1 MGFERLDGF
10 SLFVLDTVHFVFYL
24 VHPWES
30 TRGQVD
36 LGITNAVEV
45 IPPGEVDTLMVVL

>member
-1 MGFERLDGF
+1 MLDGF
-10 SLFVLDTVHFVFYL
+10 SEFVGGSVVFVVCLF
-24 VHPWES
+24 HPWES